1 MRVTVVYLYA
11 FDIAHE
17 LDRTP
22 IARLLGQPVEQF
34 TVEPHQRIPR
44 QLFFHRPLMARLPE
58 RRRAGPLG
66 EVAVSATIKLLPV
79 GAITIALRFST
90 EVAALNE
97 LVACH
102 QRSFDQASLDDEARR
117 MAEEVQR
124 EIAPALIRP
133 VEALE
138 HEEPYTVF
146 CLEPAVADG
155 AGARAWLE
163 GNRRALAA
171 LLTQEVDPEALAME
185 EVEESTARAL
195 CYYRDD
201 LVVADWDAA
210 LVIDRPVPTEVSLHL
225 LELANLQL
233 TELEAYDRILEGSI
247 ERAYRDLNRRRLGGR
262 VVAELG
268 EMRIDLSRL
277 NDELSN
283 ITKFFGDWHLARVY
297 TEISGRFHLAD
308 WQRSI
313 DDKLKTLDGIYQV
326 LSSQHNN
333 RLMLALE
340 SIIVVLFVIDLV
352 MIAIELARR

>member
-11 FDIAHE
+11 FDLAHE

-22 IARLLGQPVEQF
+22 ITRLLGQPVEQF

-58 RRRAGPLG
+58 RVRAGPLG
-66 EVAVSATIKLLPV
+66 EARLSATIKLLPV
-79 GAITIALRFST
+79 GAITIALRFSA
-90 EVAALNE
+90 EVAALCD

-102 QRSFDQASLDDEARR
+102 HRRFDQGSLDDEARR

-124 EIAPALIRP
+124 EIAHALIRP

-146 CLEPAVADG
+146 CLEAEVAAG

-171 LLTQEVDPEALAME
+171 LLTQENDPAALAEE
-185 EVEESTARAL
+185 EVVESTARAL

-210 LVIDRPVPTEVSLHL
+210 LVIDRPTPTEVSLHL
-225 LELANLQL
+225 FELANLQL

-247 ERAYRDLNRRRLGGR
+247 ERAYRDLNRRRLGAK
-262 VVAELG
+262 VISELG
-268 EMRIDLSRL
+268 EMRIDLARL
-277 NDELSN
+277 SDELSN

-313 DDKLKTLDGIYQV
+313 DDKLKTLDGIYQM
-326 LSSQHNN
+326 LSHERNN
-333 RLMLALE
+333 RLMLMLE
-340 SIIVVLFVIDLV
+340 TIVVVLFVIDLV
-352 MIAIELARR
+352 LIAIELAHR